1 MYKNPNQRRPPL
13 SKLVFKKYDV
23 DQNGYIRIDEM
34 RRMVYDM
41 GYVMSEAELVA
52 AATQLDQNGD
62 GKITY
67 EEFRV
72 CNH

>member
-1 MYKNPNQRRPPL
+1 MQ
-13 SKLVFKKYDV
+13 
-23 DQNGYIRIDEM
+23 
-34 RRMVYDM
+34 MVYDM